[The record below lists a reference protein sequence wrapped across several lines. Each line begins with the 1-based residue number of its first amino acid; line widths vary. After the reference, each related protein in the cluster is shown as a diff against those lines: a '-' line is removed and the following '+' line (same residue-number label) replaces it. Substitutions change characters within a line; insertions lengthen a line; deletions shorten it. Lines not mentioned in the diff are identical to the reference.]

1 MFQLVAF
8 LPRRKDTKDTFF
20 WEVQGREVTK
30 TGVLQAMRAA
40 VGIIALLVS
49 SAEAQLGADLSRE
62 QLKPLTA
69 FRQQHRRLVRA
80 ESCVG
85 T

>member
-1 MFQLVAF
+1 MCVPACSPF
-8 LPRRKDTKDTFF
+8 LPRRKDTFV

-30 TGVLQAMRAA
+30 TGILQAMRAT

-85 T
+85 K

>member
-1 MFQLVAF
+1 M
-8 LPRRKDTKDTFF
+8 
-20 WEVQGREVTK
+20 TK
-30 TGVLQAMRAA
+30 TGILQAMRAT

-49 SAEAQLGADLSRE
+49 SAEAQLTTDLSRE

-85 T
+85 K

>member
-1 MFQLVAF
+1 MQ
-8 LPRRKDTKDTFF
+8 
-20 WEVQGREVTK
+20 
-30 TGVLQAMRAA
+30 AA
-40 VGIIALLVS
+40 VGIIALLVLR
-49 SAEAQLGADLSRE
+49 AEAQLGADLSRE

-85 T
+85 K

>member
-1 MFQLVAF
+1 M
-8 LPRRKDTKDTFF
+8 
-20 WEVQGREVTK
+20 TK
-30 TGVLQAMRAA
+30 TGILQAMRAT

-49 SAEAQLGADLSRE
+49 SAEAQLGTDL
-62 QLKPLTA
+62 PLTA

-85 T
+85 K